1 MQNKI
6 LLHVANGLIFQSSEL
21 KQLLKYLHYGLA
33 SFVIVMVETKSNKIL
48 TLWSRECVRK
58 SSVLHSTS
66 ETLWLWLLK
75 LVNPFPA
82 QWLERSSLFD
92 LDSESPEEKLEQ
104 RFLIFRHLRASVPL
118 PLANKGVGAMLI
130 LPVIDVHKQLGLE
143 VKHIYD
149 IEIHDYLQNLS

>member
-1 MQNKI
+1 M
-6 LLHVANGLIFQSSEL
+6 
-21 KQLLKYLHYGLA
+21 
-33 SFVIVMVETKSNKIL
+33 
-48 TLWSRECVRK
+48 
-58 SSVLHSTS
+58 LHSTS

-75 LVNPFPA
+75 LLSPFAP

-92 LDSESPEEKLEQ
+92 LDNESPEEKLEQ
-104 RFLIFRHLRASVPL
+104 RFFIFRHLRASVPL

-149 IEIHDYLQNLS
+149 DIEIHDYLQNLS

>member
-1 MQNKI
+1 
-6 LLHVANGLIFQSSEL
+6 
-21 KQLLKYLHYGLA
+21 
-33 SFVIVMVETKSNKIL
+33 MVEIKSNKIL

-75 LVNPFPA
+75 LLSPFAP

-149 IEIHDYLQNLS
+149 IEIHDYICKIYLRV

>member
-1 MQNKI
+1 
-6 LLHVANGLIFQSSEL
+6 
-21 KQLLKYLHYGLA
+21 
-33 SFVIVMVETKSNKIL
+33 MVEIKSNKIL

-75 LVNPFPA
+75 LLSPFAA

-149 IEIHDYLQNLS
+149 IEIHDYICKIYLRI

>member
-1 MQNKI
+1 MI
-6 LLHVANGLIFQSSEL
+6 
-21 KQLLKYLHYGLA
+21 
-33 SFVIVMVETKSNKIL
+33 KSKKIL

-66 ETLWLWLLK
+66 ETLWLWLRLK
-75 LVNPFPA
+75 LLSPFAA

>member
-1 MQNKI
+1 
-6 LLHVANGLIFQSSEL
+6 
-21 KQLLKYLHYGLA
+21 
-33 SFVIVMVETKSNKIL
+33 MVEIKSDKIL

-75 LVNPFPA
+75 LLSPFAA

-118 PLANKGVGAMLI
+118 PLANKGVGAMPAADAGMI
-130 LPVIDVHKQLGLE
+130 LPEKL
-143 VKHIYD
+143 
-149 IEIHDYLQNLS
+149 EIHNYEWYKQ